1 MSREYDL
8 KASEDSVGQLYPV
21 LLSKDAKVIDGYHR
35 LKADEDWRT
44 ETLEHIDTE
53 EKLLV
58 ARCISNWHRR
68 SVPWSEKAEWINGL
82 ARIYQKQ
89 GLKIGDRRKGEAN
102 EIVNKLIDIIGLG
115 RDTVIEYLDDVF
127 KQEKIG
133 GVPKG
138 RVFVPASQRIETN
151 LGPEVVER
159 HREEVRREIAEEVK
173 EEVKAEV
180 KEEVK
185 TEVREEVKAE
195 VKAEVKEEVAE
206 EVREEVKEELRRD
219 PEFVEEVAEEYRKKK
234 VDELLTEVLGEEK
247 EDVEAKRKTERYH
260 EMVVSTFYRVMGWGV
275 PMVLAM
281 GKEQWDKTLPYIAGI
296 QNRMDFL
303 LAIKPD
309 KPLDEQP
316 EEPKIEVKMDRR
328 KVVEAEYQ
336 IVED

>member
-1 MSREYDL
+1 MAKYSSAKEYDL

-21 LLSKDAKVIDGYHR
+21 LLSKDEEVIDGYHR
-35 LKADEDWRT
+35 LEADEDWRT

-58 ARCISNWHRR
+58 ARCIANWHRR
-68 SVPWSEKAEWINGL
+68 AVPWSEKTEWINGL
-82 ARIYQKQ
+82 ARIYSEEGYALQGKQ
-89 GLKIGDRRKGEAN
+89 YTFPNGRTTRNEVLVRIYEVTGLNEQRILEDLDSKYKARKVG
-102 EIVNKLIDIIGLG
+102 IV
-115 RDTVIEYLDDVF
+115 
-127 KQEKIG
+127 KQ
-133 GVPKG
+133 PP
-138 RVFVPASQRIETN
+138 RVSASQRIETG
-151 LGPEVVER
+151 LGSDVVER

-173 EEVKAEV
+173 KEVKAEV
-180 KEEVK
+180 KEEV
-185 TEVREEVKAE
+185 VD
-195 VKAEVKEEVAE
+195 

-219 PEFVEEVAEEYRKKK
+219 PKFVEEVAEEYRKKK

-247 EDVEAKRKTERYH
+247 VDVEAKRKTERYH
-260 EMVVSTFYRVMGWGV
+260 EVVVSTFYRVMGWGV

-309 KPLDEQP
+309 ASIDEQP
-316 EEPKIEVKMDRR
+316 EEPKIAVQVDRR
-328 KVVEAEYQ
+328 KIVEAEYQ